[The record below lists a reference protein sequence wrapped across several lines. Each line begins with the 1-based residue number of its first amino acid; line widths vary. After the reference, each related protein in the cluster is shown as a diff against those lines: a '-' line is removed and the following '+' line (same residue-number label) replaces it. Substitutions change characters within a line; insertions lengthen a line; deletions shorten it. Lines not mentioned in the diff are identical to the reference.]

1 MNYAVV
7 LFFDESPCGYSV
19 SDNGDQ
25 VRFCPA
31 PHPYGL
37 QSRYLPELV
46 ARPASDGWL
55 VEGTDDPSVRIQVG
69 RLLGQRLQPLAARIS
84 VAP

>member
-7 LFFDESPCGYSV
+7 LFFDDAPCGYSV
-19 SDNGDQ
+19 SDTGEQ
-25 VRFCPA
+25 VRFRPA
-31 PHPYGL
+31 PHPYGMHPR
-37 QSRYLPELV
+37 SLPELT

-69 RLLGQRLQPLAARIS
+69 RLLGQRSVPLPARIT

>member
-7 LFFDESPCGYSV
+7 LFFDDSPAGYTV
-19 SDNGDQ
+19 SDNGEQ
-25 VRFCPA
+25 VRFQPA

-37 QSRYLPELV
+37 QPRTLPELT

-69 RLLGQRLQPLAARIS
+69 RLLGQRNAPLAARIS

>member
-1 MNYAVV
+1 MQTR
-7 LFFDESPCGYSV
+7 S
-19 SDNGDQ
+19 
-25 VRFCPA
+25 
-31 PHPYGL
+31 
-37 QSRYLPELV
+37 LPELT

-69 RLLGQRLQPLAARIS
+69 RLLGQRAAPIASRIS